1 MSLLDYQII
10 SKKKVNYNKSYIDY
24 KKKKLVIKDIHLKD
38 KLKMLLMIKFDAKEG
53 QESMYLGFL
62 TENVQGQC
70 RNVSVSDYGYYSISA
85 SDIIRSLRVK
95 TDTNVELVKE
105 EENNELVVYKL
116 LLK

>member
-1 MSLLDYQII
+1 MSLLDYQIK

-105 EENNELVVYKL
+105 EEDNELVVYKL

>member
-10 SKKKVNYNKSYIDY
+10 LKKKVNYNKSYIDY
-24 KKKKLVIKDIHLKD
+24 KKKKLVIKDIYLKD

-105 EENNELVVYKL
+105 EEDNELVVYKL

>member
-10 SKKKVNYNKSYIDY
+10 SKKKVNYNQSYIDY
-24 KKKKLVIKDIHLKD
+24 KKKKLIIKDIHLKD

-70 RNVSVSDYGYYSISA
+70 RNVSVSDYSYYSISA

-95 TDTNVELVKE
+95 TDTNIELVKE
-105 EENNELVVYKL
+105 EEDDELVVYKL

>member
-38 KLKMLLMIKFDAKEG
+38 KLKMLVMSKFDPTEG
-53 QESMYLGFL
+53 QDSMYLGFV
-62 TENVQGQC
+62 TDNVLGQC
-70 RNVSVSDYGYYSISA
+70 RNVSVSDYGYYSVFA
-85 SDIIRSLRVK
+85 SDIIRAFNVK
-95 TDTNVELVKE
+95 SDTNVKLVKE
-105 EENNELVVYKL
+105 EENDGLVVYKL